1 MDARGL
7 SSRDEGPL
15 DANVSLRSVL
25 PSFLMTVVD
34 SEGIPLLSTFADRP
48 KLTATA
54 LRRWLPALLRRT
66 PNLASAYLVPG
77 RVAPRLREATMLGV
91 TSVNRCRACDR
102 VHRTWARATGLTID
116 DPLGLAPD
124 AAAAYAYG
132 RAIAIGGPWSAP
144 TPAELGRRHA
154 RELEAAAILMELA
167 NLAGNR
173 FLPQP
178 VARRRL
184 QVEGPRLQIDGPLLA
199 RTYDVAMRVAD
210 RAGLR
215 RARMRIAGGAIGD
228 VLEIGIGT
236 GLNLAHYTPG
246 ASVDGI
252 DPSEPALE
260 IAARRASRLD
270 RGVTLTAGDA
280 ATLPYADA
288 SFDVVVATFVLCSV
302 GDVTSTLRESRRVLR
317 AGGTL
322 RLLEH
327 ARSSHGPIAR
337 LQAAFAPAWARAAG
351 GCRLDHEVR
360 DSLERAGLRIIEI
373 RSRAGG
379 ILVEI
384 VASF

>member
-1 MDARGL
+1 
-7 SSRDEGPL
+7 
-15 DANVSLRSVL
+15 
-25 PSFLMTVVD
+25 
-34 SEGIPLLSTFADRP
+34 LLSTFADRP
-48 KLTATA
+48 KLTAAA
-54 LRRWLPALLRRT
+54 LHRWLPALLRRT
-66 PNLASAYLVPG
+66 PNLVSAYVVPG

-102 VHRTWARATGLTID
+102 VHRAWARATGLTVG
-116 DPLGLAPD
+116 DPLKMGPD

-132 RAIAIGGPWSAP
+132 QAIAIGGPWSAP
-144 TPAELGRRHA
+144 TPAVLGQRHS

-173 FLPQP
+173 FLSQR

-184 QVEGPRLQIDGPLLA
+184 EVEGPRLQIDGPLLA
-199 RTYDVAMRVAD
+199 RAYDLAMRVAD

-252 DPSEPALE
+252 DASEPALA
-260 IAARRASRLD
+260 IAARRASRLH
-270 RGVTLTAGDA
+270 RGVTLTAGGA
-280 ATLPYADA
+280 AALPYPDG

-302 GDVTSTLRESRRVLR
+302 GDVTSTLHESQRVLR
-317 AGGTL
+317 PGGTL

-337 LQAAFAPAWARAAG
+337 LQSAFAPAWARAAG
-351 GCRLDHEVR
+351 GCRLDHDVR

-379 ILVEI
+379 MLVEI
-384 VASF
+384 VASA